1 MLNTLIW
8 ELQKFGFNKN
18 KSNVTIGGRGSKIA
32 NRIGKRI
39 SEEVNFVEYWQRALG
54 KYSPNLWRG
63 WTTIV
68 DKDTED
74 SYLTSESQKSGVIGA
89 QRNSREEKGDLAL
102 NKEEKKK
109 EKKSSRSLRIE
120 CTATT

>member
-18 KSNVTIGGRGSKIA
+18 KSNVAIGGRGSKIA
-32 NRIGKRI
+32 NKIGKRI
-39 SEEVNFVEYWQRALG
+39 SKEVNFVEYWQRALG